1 MKVTRRPLATT
12 SHPVVYRVEVVME
25 AVAVRLVAMGA
36 VGATNNHLNMEE
48 VTTTS
53 LQAITLLRRA
63 SVSRASTVKVEVRNG
78 FIFNFNLI

>member
-12 SHPVVYRVEVVME
+12 SHRAVDRVEVVTA

-36 VGATNNHLNMEE
+36 AGATNNHPNTEEE

-53 LQAITLLRRA
+53 LQATTPPRHRA
-63 SVSRASTVKVEVRNG
+63 TVSRASMAKVEDMETKAHH
-78 FIFNFNLI
+78 